1 MKYRPE
7 VDGLRAVAVI
17 SVLLFHAGVTVFS
30 GGFVGVDVFFVISGY
45 LITTIIMGELEK
57 GTFSL
62 VNFYERR
69 FRRILPALYL
79 VMAVTLAGGWFTL
92 LPDEYKNLGQSVVA
106 TTLYANNMLLGLTSG
121 YWDLASQF
129 KPLLHTWSLDVEEQ
143 YYAVVPLL
151 LMMAWRWRRWLG
163 LGIVSLTAVSLALA
177 QGMIYV
183 SPSWAFYLLPTRFW
197 ELAAGAFCA
206 WLLYSKKIE
215 TNSLILNNIGG
226 RAGLIGIIA
235 AVTFFDSSVRAPGAW
250 LLIPVVGASLVIIC
264 A

>member
-7 VDGLRAVAVI
+7 VDGLRAVAVM
-17 SVLLFHAGVTVFS
+17 SVLLFHAGFTAFS

-45 LITTIIMGELEK
+45 LITTIILGELEK

-62 VNFYERR
+62 ANFYERR

-79 VMAVTLAGGWFTL
+79 VMAVTLVVGWFTL

-129 KPLLHTWSLDVEEQ
+129 KPLLHTWSLGVEEQ

-151 LMMAWRWRRWLG
+151 LMLAWQWKRWLG
-163 LGIVSLTAVSLALA
+163 MGIVALVVASLVLA
-177 QGMIYV
+177 QWMIHV
-183 SPSWAFYLLPTRFW
+183 SPSCAFYLLPTRFW
-197 ELAAGAFCA
+197 ELAVGALCA
-206 WLLYSKKIE
+206 WLLYFKKIE
-215 TNSLILNNIGG
+215 INSLILKH
-226 RAGLIGIIA
+226 LK
-235 AVTFFDSSVRAPGAW
+235 
-250 LLIPVVGASLVIIC
+250 
-264 A
+264 

>member
-17 SVLLFHAGVTVFS
+17 SVLLFHAGFAVFS

-45 LITTIIMGELEK
+45 LITTIMLGELEK

-62 VNFYERR
+62 LNFYERR

-79 VMAVTLAGGWFTL
+79 VMAVTLAVGWFTL

-106 TTLYANNMLLGLTSG
+106 TTFYANNMLLGLTSG

-129 KPLLHTWSLDVEEQ
+129 KPLLHTWSLGVEEQ

-151 LMMAWRWRRWLG
+151 LMVAWRWTRWLG
-163 LGIVSLTAVSLALA
+163 LGIVVLTTASLVLA
-177 QGMIYV
+177 QWMIYV

-197 ELAAGAFCA
+197 ELATGALCA
-206 WLLYSKKIE
+206 WLLFSKKIK
-215 TNSLILNNIGG
+215 TNSVILNNMGG
-226 RAGLIGIIA
+226 
-235 AVTFFDSSVRAPGAW
+235 VDSS
-250 LLIPVVGASLVIIC
+250 ASLQRWHSLIRRC
-264 A
+264 GRLGHGF